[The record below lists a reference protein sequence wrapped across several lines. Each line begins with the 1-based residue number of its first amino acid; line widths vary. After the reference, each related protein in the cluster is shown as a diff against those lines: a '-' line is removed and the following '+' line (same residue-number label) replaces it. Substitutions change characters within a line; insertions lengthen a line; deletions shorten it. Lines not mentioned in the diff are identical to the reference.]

1 MREQFEQRLR
11 ALARRAGLTAV
22 PTPVLVAAMVLV
34 SVAVVAALL
43 RWWPNPADA
52 DSVVV
57 SHATVRV
64 ASGSSRVASRAS
76 RSASASEGESA
87 AESAAQATS
96 SGVCVDV
103 VGAVRQPGV
112 FRLPADSRV
121 EAAVDAAGGMTSDAA
136 RFAINLA
143 AKLQDGEQVVVPT
156 KAEAK
161 AGGLGGTVAAG
172 VAGGGAGTAAGAGGS
187 RSAVA
192 PGSPIDLNT
201 ADATQLD
208 ALPGVG
214 PATAAKIVADRQA
227 NGPFK
232 TAEDL
237 GRVPGIGPKK
247 LDQLKPL
254 ICVR

>member
-22 PTPVLVAAMVLV
+22 PTPVLVAAMALL

-57 SHATVRV
+57 SHATPRV
-64 ASGSSRVASRAS
+64 ASGGSPVGSRAGMS
-76 RSASASEGESA
+76 APPSGAASAVV
-87 AESAAQATS
+87 ATS

-103 VGAVRQPGV
+103 VGAVRRPAV

-136 RFAINLA
+136 RSAINLA

-161 AGGLGGTVAAG
+161 AGRLGGTVTAG
-172 VAGGGAGTAAGAGGS
+172 AAGGGAAVTGAGASGAG
-187 RSAVA
+187 AT
-192 PGSPIDLNT
+192 PGSPVDLNT

-232 TAEDL
+232 TADDL